1 MTKASVTLSQPIKR
15 SDSEIKTI
23 SITDAVDQAGSLRG
37 LKLVALANMEYDA
50 VSVLLTRV
58 TSPALKL
65 TEISNLCMYDFMQ
78 FTEALIPFLNP
89 AEPGEQSAAETAA
102 TS

>member
-1 MTKASVTLSQPIKR
+1 MTKASVILSQPIKR

-23 SITDAVDQAGSLRG
+23 TITDAVDQAGSLRG

-50 VSVLLTRV
+50 VSVFLTRV

-65 TEISNLCMYDFMQ
+65 TEIGGMNMYDFMQ
-78 FTEALIPFLNP
+78 LTEVLIPFLNP
-89 AEPGEQSAAETAA
+89 AEPGEQSAAETVAA
-102 TS
+102 S